1 MKNLSRRDFIKGSLA
16 AVATFG
22 LAATTG
28 CGQNEVPE
36 GTTAAPETGAA
47 EKPAATGASSGSIN
61 FEDTVSWNAEYDA
74 VVVGFGSAGGIAS
87 IDLADSGLNV
97 ALIEKAPY
105 GHEGGNTRYSSQR
118 FLVVD
123 PKDKDK
129 MITYMNLMHFGIRMP
144 KTVSGPL
151 HYSLLDNEDF
161 LRNLINVIPFPI
173 VVKGN
178 FGSMGENV
186 FLAHDYEELKQ
197 IETKVAYRP
206 RLYQEFIESSKGFDY
221 RLVCVG
227 GKYVA
232 GYKRLSLS
240 DDFRSN
246 IAQGGV
252 GVEHTMSPFQIETA
266 ERIARALALDY
277 CGIDLLESG
286 IREEP
291 ILCEVNSNAFLQG
304 IEKTTGVNVAKVYA
318 DHIFDEIYRI

>member
-1 MKNLSRRDFIKGSLA
+1 MIRTDRHFRGLVVVNAYDVLPAIRHFIDRMAFEFKDKNVEL
-16 AVATFG
+16 
-22 LAATTG
+22 
-28 CGQNEVPE
+28 EVKS
-36 GTTAAPETGAA
+36 AA
-47 EKPAATGASSGSIN
+47 EIYAFIGSDGELYSADLPYDFCLFLDKDRYISHLLEQAGMRLFNKAKAIAAC
-61 FEDTVSWNAEYDA
+61 D
-74 VVVGFGSAGGIAS
+74 
-87 IDLADSGLNV
+87 
-97 ALIEKAPY
+97 
-105 GHEGGNTRYSSQR
+105 
-118 FLVVD
+118 
-123 PKDKDK
+123 DK

-266 ERIARALALDY
+266 ERIARALELDY

-304 IEKTTGVNVAKVYA
+304 IEKTTGVNVAKAYA